1 MTRSF
6 QTIFNLLA
14 LSIIIFGSVDVF
26 YRIVRGKLTTVH
38 KAKVIMPFL
47 PEVKEH
53 RRPLLD
59 DFKEIIE
66 RDLFGT
72 TKKEE
77 VKKEEEKPVEEK
89 VVEVLEPTSLKVDLL
104 GTVAGDS
111 QSAVAV
117 IKDAGKRKQ
126 HFYRVGDSVQDAI
139 VKEIRRGRVIV
150 RVGDKDE
157 ILRMEEKTGSKTKP
171 KPATRVPKQKETS
184 RKLDRADIRGS
195 LKNINKLLSEVRI
208 RPHFKGGKPDGLS
221 LTRIK
226 ADSVFVKLGLKNG
239 DVLQGVDGRSIKRP
253 DDILSLYKKLKS
265 GSRIS
270 LEITRKGKQK
280 TVNYRFE

>member
-1 MTRSF
+1 
-6 QTIFNLLA
+6 
-14 LSIIIFGSVDVF
+14 
-26 YRIVRGKLTTVH
+26 
-38 KAKVIMPFL
+38 
-47 PEVKEH
+47 
-53 RRPLLD
+53 
-59 DFKEIIE
+59 
-66 RDLFGT
+66 
-72 TKKEE
+72 
-77 VKKEEEKPVEEK
+77 

-126 HFYRVGDSVQDAI
+126 HFYRVGDTVQDAV
-139 VKEIRRGRVIV
+139 VKEIRRGQVIV

-157 ILRMEEKTGSKTKP
+157 ILRMKEKTGSKTAKKP
-171 KPATRVPKQKETS
+171 KPVTRVPKQKETS

-226 ADSVFVKLGLKNG
+226 ADSVFAKLGLKNG